1 MSERDDNSI
10 GMYTTGTPC
19 RDGNGC
25 PRLYRESY
33 EDYGERIPEST
44 EEKER
49 REENLREKERR
60 EENLRKLIRQASER
74 RSAINTANRVALL
87 EQWRRKPE
95 AGQSC
100 PNTFSSAKTYGA
112 YHSPFTSCNLCSK
125 GTVVLE

>member
-10 GMYTTGTPC
+10 GMYTTGTFPC
-19 RDGNGC
+19 RGGNGR
-25 PRLYRESY
+25 PKLHRESY
-33 EDYGERIPEST
+33 KYYDDRIPEST

-49 REENLREKERR
+49 RE
-60 EENLRKLIRQASER
+60 LIRQASER

-112 YHSPFTSCNLCSK
+112 YRSPFTSCNLCSK

>member
-10 GMYTTGTPC
+10 GMYTTGTFPC
-19 RDGNGC
+19 RGGNGR
-25 PRLYRESY
+25 PKLHRESY
-33 EDYGERIPEST
+33 KYYDDRTPEST

-60 EENLRKLIRQASER
+60 EENLRKL
-74 RSAINTANRVALL
+74 NTANRVALL

-100 PNTFSSAKTYGA
+100 PNTFSSANTYGA

>member
-49 REENLREKERR
+49 REENLR
-60 EENLRKLIRQASER
+60 KLIRQASER

-100 PNTFSSAKTYGA
+100 P
-112 YHSPFTSCNLCSK
+112 
-125 GTVVLE
+125 

>member
-60 EENLRKLIRQASER
+60 EEN
-74 RSAINTANRVALL
+74 NRVALL

>member
-10 GMYTTGTPC
+10 GMYTTGTFPC
-19 RDGNGC
+19 RGGNGR
-25 PRLYRESY
+25 PKLHRESY
-33 EDYGERIPEST
+33 KYYDDRIPEST

-49 REENLREKERR
+49 RE
-60 EENLRKLIRQASER
+60 LIRQASER